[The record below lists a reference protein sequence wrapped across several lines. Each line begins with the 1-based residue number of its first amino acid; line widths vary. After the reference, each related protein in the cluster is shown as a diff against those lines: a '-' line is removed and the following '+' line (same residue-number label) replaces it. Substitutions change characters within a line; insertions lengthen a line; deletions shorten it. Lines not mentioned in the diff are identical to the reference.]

1 MSSFPFYDIMM
12 KDTKN
17 TDLTLKQKNDFLS
30 KVVLMDKDGRELI
43 YALIRVFE
51 INNEDLPSSFKLPYS
66 GKFVE
71 KDMHFDLEK
80 LPFKL
85 RQVLYKFINVHLEKM
100 EEEKNKQ
107 LLCSSSSSSSIKNNS
122 TKEIEHK

>member
-12 KDTKN
+12 KDTK
-17 TDLTLKQKNDFLS
+17 TADLTVKQKNDFLA
-30 KVVLMDKDGRELI
+30 KMLLIDKNGYELI

-66 GKFVE
+66 GKFID

-80 LPFKL
+80 LPLKL

-107 LLCSSSSSSSIKNNS
+107 LLSDSSAVHAK
-122 TKEIEHK
+122 